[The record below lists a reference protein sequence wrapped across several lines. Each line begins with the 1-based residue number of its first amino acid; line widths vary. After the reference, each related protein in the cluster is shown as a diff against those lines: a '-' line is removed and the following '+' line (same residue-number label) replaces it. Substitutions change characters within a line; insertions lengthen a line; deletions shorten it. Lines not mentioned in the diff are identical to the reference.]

1 MVRRA
6 RKIIW
11 TQKAIQSRKSIFQYW
26 NTRNK
31 STLYSKKLNKLFTEA
46 LVLVS
51 KFPVSPITSQIDN
64 VRLKLVGDYQIIYE
78 ITETEIIVHY
88 IWDSRQ
94 NPQNF
99 PIE

>member
-11 TQKAIQSRKSIFQYW
+11 TQKAIESRKSIFQYW

-31 STLYSKKLNKLFTEA
+31 STHYSKKLNKLFREA
-46 LVLVS
+46 LALVS
-51 KFPVSPITSQIDN
+51 KFPVSPITSQIEN
-64 VRLKLVGDYQIIYE
+64 VRLKLVRDYQIIYE

-94 NPQNF
+94 NPKNY
-99 PIE
+99 PIK

>member
-11 TQKAIQSRKSIFQYW
+11 TEKAIQSRKSIFQYW

-31 STLYSKKLNKLFTEA
+31 STLYSKKLNRLFTEA

-64 VRLKLVGDYQIIYE
+64 VRLKLVGYYQIIYE

>member
-11 TQKAIQSRKSIFQYW
+11 TEKAIQSRKSIFQYW

-88 IWDSRQ
+88 IWYSRQ

>member
-1 MVRRA
+1 MKNEFRID
-6 RKIIW
+6 KINGDV
-11 TQKAIQSRKSIFQYW
+11 AFNEELHLYW

-94 NPQNF
+94 NPRNF